1 MIFDEN
7 GKAADYVFLEVNNA
21 FENLTGLQSQN
32 IIQKKVTEV
41 IPGIKNSDFN
51 WIRFYGD
58 VVKNGEPKEFEQY
71 SPPLK
76 KWYRGEVHPADRN
89 QFWVTFIDITKEK
102 ILSDTSDLY
111 FKEKDIRKRYQV
123 ICDNLLSISNAK
135 YASLNIFDDNE
146 KDFTTVALAGI
157 KKNIAKAC
165 QIAGIQFTGK
175 KWEHDPRREAL
186 LKKNQ
191 LTRFKRLRDLTQ
203 GVIPDMMTHTLEIT
217 FGLGEISIL
226 KIMEGDK
233 LLGDFTI
240 IMNKGELFQHNNEIK
255 LFANQVGMIIAREK
269 SEQLLNNFF
278 DISIDLL
285 CIADTGGNFIRLN
298 EAWEKLLGYDL
309 PTLSAKNFM
318 DLVHPEDV
326 SATQEMVKKLADQRR
341 VTDFTNRYLAQDG
354 TYKYIQ
360 WNWQSSG
367 KHVYASARD
376 ITDKVHFEE
385 TLKSSEKRYRSL
397 FNQSNDAV
405 FIIGLDEKHVA
416 ANLTGTR
423 LLGYDQDEMLKL
435 SISDLSAEYSES
447 EKIFNRL
454 LEGETISPY
463 ERKMK
468 HKNGQIIDV
477 EINAELIRDING
489 KPLHVQSVMRDIRER
504 KKIEQQLIKSDLL
517 LKKLSRQVPGVIYQ
531 YQYHTDTGKNYF
543 PFASENIYDIYE
555 VLPEDVKEDAS
566 AVLSKLHPDD
576 HDHVIESISE
586 SAKTLNNWEY
596 EYRVILSRGIRWLH
610 GIAHPEKQHDGSVL
624 WHGFITDIT
633 DKKNAQIELHRIR
646 EQFQLA
652 VEGSNDGIW
661 DWDLVTDELFLSPR
675 YKNMIGYEDHEL
687 ENKFAT
693 FKDRVHPD
701 DMKKVFDTLE
711 LYFEKQIIT
720 FEVEFRFRH
729 RNNNYIWVLGRGK
742 ALREPTGKPYR
753 MAGSHTDIT
762 SRKMMEEAVIESQE
776 QLESVLQSQKELI
789 CRFKSDTTL
798 TFVNQ
803 SYADF
808 FGKKPMDLIGYPWLK
823 LIPGKDHKDIKDH
836 LQKLRKNH
844 RKIVTYQHEV
854 FDKEGKRKW
863 MEWTDYVIR
872 DKDRNFIEFQ
882 SVGQDITDR
891 IEREKLEKEVEIS
904 KNSLKF
910 KQNFLA
916 SMSHE
921 MRTPLIGVKGIA
933 QLLYKT
939 TLSGKQKELVDILD
953 QSAGNLSEI
962 IDQVLDY
969 SRIESGK
976 LQLNPQLHK
985 IKDLMKHAKSFFSN
999 ICKKPIRFISDY
1011 DTQLPEYASF
1021 DKKSINQVI
1030 NNLFINSVKFT
1041 NEGQIGITLKKE
1053 NQPAE
1058 FKENEILIR
1067 IEVSDTGIGIRPE
1080 RQENIFSPF
1089 SQVHEIDTENYHG
1102 IGLGL
1107 SICREIV
1114 ELHGG
1119 EIGLSSIPDKGTTIW
1134 FTFKAIGK
1142 DTSENGSI
1150 SSVENGQ
1157 NNPVH
1162 LKILFVEDRKTT
1174 QKIVKLMLN
1183 SMGHK
1188 VSVADNGQQAVN
1200 NFNPND
1206 FDLILMDIQM
1216 PVMDGITTTRVIK
1229 QNFKKSPPIVG
1240 LSANAFEGARE
1251 KYMELGMDE
1260 YLTKPLAENEFN
1272 RILQILFTHP

>member
-1 MIFDEN
+1 
-7 GKAADYVFLEVNNA
+7 
-21 FENLTGLQSQN
+21 
-32 IIQKKVTEV
+32 
-41 IPGIKNSDFN
+41 
-51 WIRFYGD
+51 
-58 VVKNGEPKEFEQY
+58 EQ
-71 SPPLK
+71 
-76 KWYRGEVHPADRN
+76 N

-102 ILSDTSDLY
+102 ILSDTYDVY
-111 FKEKDIRKRYQV
+111 FHEKDIRKRYQI

-135 YASLNIFDDNE
+135 YASLNIFDDNG
-146 KDFTTVALAGI
+146 KDFTTVALSGI
-157 KKNIAKAC
+157 QKNIIKAC
-165 QIAGIQFTGK
+165 RIAGIQFTGK
-175 KWEHDPRREAL
+175 RWEHDPRREAL

-191 LTRFKRLRDLTQ
+191 LTRFEKLRNLTH
-203 GVIPDMMTHTLEIT
+203 GVMPDVMSHTLEMT
-217 FGLGEISIL
+217 FGLGEVSIL

-233 LLGDFTI
+233 LVGDFTI
-240 IMNKGELFQHNNEIK
+240 IMNKGETFQYNNEIK
-255 LFANQVGMIIAREK
+255 LFANQVGLIIAKEK
-269 SEQLLNNFF
+269 SDQLLNNFF

-285 CIADTGGNFIRLN
+285 CIADTEGNFIRLN
-298 EAWEKLLGYDL
+298 KAWEKLLGYDL
-309 PTLSAKNFM
+309 ATLSKKNFM
-318 DLVHPEDV
+318 DLIHPEDI
-326 SATQEMVKKLADQRR
+326 SATQKMLKKLADQEQI
-341 VTDFTNRYLAQDG
+341 TDFANRYLAHDG

-360 WNWQSSG
+360 WSSHSSG
-367 KHVYASARD
+367 KHIYASARD
-376 ITDKVHFEE
+376 ITEKVHFEE
-385 TLKSSEKRYRSL
+385 ALKSSEKRYRSL

-405 FIIGLDEKHVA
+405 FILDLDGKHLA
-416 ANLTGTR
+416 ANGTGTR
-423 LLGYDQDEMLKL
+423 MLGYSNDEMLKL
-435 SISDLSAEYSES
+435 SISDLSAEYPES
-447 EKIFNRL
+447 EKIFGRL
-454 LEGETISPY
+454 LQGETIPPY
-463 ERKMK
+463 EQKMK

-489 KPLHVQSVMRDIRER
+489 KPLHVQSVVRDISER
-504 KKIEQQLIKSDLL
+504 KKIENQLIKSDLL
-517 LKKLSRQVPGVIYQ
+517 LKKLSRQIPGVIYQ

-555 VLPEDVKEDAS
+555 VWPEDVKDDAS
-566 AVLSKLHPDD
+566 VVLSKLHPDD
-576 HDHVIESISE
+576 HDHVVASIIE

-624 WHGFITDIT
+624 WHGFISDIT
-633 DKKNAQIELHRIR
+633 DKKNAQIQLHRIR
-646 EQFQLA
+646 EQYQLS

-675 YKNMIGYEDHEL
+675 YKSMIGYKDHEL
-687 ENKFAT
+687 ENKFST
-693 FKDRVHPD
+693 FEERIHPD
-701 DMKKVFDTLE
+701 DKKKVFDTLE

-742 ALREPTGKPYR
+742 ALRDPKGKPYR

-762 SRKMMEEAVIESQE
+762 SRKMMEEAVMESQE

-803 SYADF
+803 SYAVF
-808 FGKKPMDLIGYPWLK
+808 FGKKPVDLIGQSWLK
-823 LIPGKDHKDIKDH
+823 LIPGKEHKNIMDH
-836 LQKLRKNH
+836 LQNLRKNH

-872 DKDRNFIEFQ
+872 DKSGDFIEFQ

-891 IEREKLEKEVEIS
+891 IEREKLEKEIEIS
-904 KNSLKF
+904 QNSLKF

-916 SMSHE
+916 SMRHE

-939 TLSGKQKELVDILD
+939 TLSGKQKELIDILD
-953 QSAGNLSEI
+953 QSAENLSEI

-976 LQLNPQLHK
+976 LQLNLQLHK
-985 IKDLMKHAKSFFSN
+985 TEELLKHANSFFSN
-999 ICKKPIRFISDY
+999 ICKKPIRFIPAY
-1011 DTQLPEYASF
+1011 DNQLPEYASF
-1021 DKKSINQVI
+1021 DNKRINQVI
-1030 NNLFINSVKFT
+1030 NNLIINAVKFT
-1041 NEGQIGITLKKE
+1041 KEGQIGITLKKE
-1053 NQPAE
+1053 TQPVGS
-1058 FKENEILIR
+1058 KEDEIMIR
-1067 IEVSDTGIGIRPE
+1067 AEVSDTGIGIRPE
-1080 RQENIFSPF
+1080 RQKNIFSPF
-1089 SQVHEIDTENYHG
+1089 SQVHEINTENYQG

-1107 SICREIV
+1107 SICKEIV

-1134 FTFKAIGK
+1134 FTFKAILSS
-1142 DTSENGSI
+1142 TNGNQTN
-1150 SSVENGQ
+1150 SSAKKGQ
-1157 NNPVH
+1157 NHPDH

-1183 SMGHK
+1183 AMGHTI
-1188 VSVADNGQQAVN
+1188 STADNGQQAIN
-1200 NFNPND
+1200 NFNIND

-1216 PVMDGITTTRVIK
+1216 PVMDGITATRTIK
-1229 QNFKKSPPIVG
+1229 QNYKNSPPIVG

-1260 YLTKPLAENEFN
+1260 YLTKPLVENEFN
-1272 RILQILFTHP
+1272 RILQKLIIRR